1 MRINPIPHTG
11 ERVLDPAAFHRMM
24 SLERKRTERSRMP
37 FVLMLLD
44 AGAEL
49 TADTS
54 SQRFGRM
61 VEALTHLVRETD
73 FVGWYETNSVIGV
86 VFSGLA
92 DADREAVV
100 STISQRMQSLAVQY
114 LTADQLQRVTVSFHM
129 FPEEW
134 DSPKESR
141 NNPTLYPE
149 LLQRNT
155 AQKALRTVKRTMDIV
170 GSILLLF
177 FGSPIFI
184 LIAIAVKVT
193 SPGPVFYRQQR
204 TGQYGIPFYLLKF
217 RSMHVGND
225 SGVHKQYVQ
234 QLIAG
239 TASRQDTSTRH
250 KAVYK
255 LTRDPRVTLVGRF
268 LRKTSLDELPQFFNV
283 LKGEMSL
290 VGPRP
295 PIDYEVERYEVW
307 HRRRL
312 LEAKPGI
319 TGLWQVNG
327 RNRLS
332 FDDMVRLDLR
342 YAKMWSPWLDLAILL
357 RTPKAMLEGAH

>member
-1 MRINPIPHTG
+1 MHIDPIPHTG
-11 ERVLDPAAFHRMM
+11 ERVLDQAAFRRMM
-24 SLERKRTERSRMP
+24 SLERKRTERSGMP

-44 AGAEL
+44 AGPEL
-49 TADTS
+49 RADAS

-61 VEALTHLVRETD
+61 IGALTHFVRETD
-73 FVGWYETNSVIGV
+73 LVGWYETNAVIGA
-86 VFSGLA
+86 VFSGLTV
-92 DADREAVV
+92 ADREAVV
-100 STISQRMQSLAVQY
+100 STISQRVRSLAVQH
-114 LTADQLQRVTVSFHM
+114 LTADQLERVTVSFHV

-134 DSPKESR
+134 GRPKESQ
-141 NNPTLYPE
+141 NNPMLYPE
-149 LLQRNT
+149 LLQQNATQR
-155 AQKALRTVKRTMDIV
+155 ALRAVKRAMDIV
-170 GSILLLF
+170 GSISLLF
-177 FGSPIFI
+177 LGAPIFI

-193 SPGPVFYRQQR
+193 SPGPVFYKQQR
-204 TGQYGIPFYLLKF
+204 TGQYGIAFCLLKF

-225 SGVHKQYVQ
+225 SEVHKQYVQ

-239 TASRQDTSTRH
+239 TASRQDTNTRD

-327 RNRLS
+327 RNRLG